1 MPRPESTNIFSEIS
15 IFFREKD
22 DDKAIRTIMD
32 ITKHLKLSEKSLS
45 FESHWNCK
53 YTRLQV
59 FELLL
64 LFPLFMIKNTFHYS
78 DSSLAGIISCKKDVF
93 YRFMENGSFDWRKIV
108 YRINLQL
115 LNKIILRSDENKSKD
130 PVCLI
135 IDDTDLPKTGAKIEK
150 IGRIFSHV
158 THSSLLGFKALFLC
172 RTDGKTQTV
181 LDFSLHGEE
190 GKHPEKPF
198 GMTKKQRDKQYS
210 KVREETEA
218 VHKRIGEYTK
228 SKIEKAIE
236 MVEHAIREGIR
247 FDYLLA
253 DSWFTCTDIVKFIKS
268 RHMCCHYLG
277 MIKMGKTKYL
287 FEKKLFS
294 AKELVKLLQ
303 ARKAINYSRKLH
315 CHYGVADVELGG
327 VRVRLFFCRR
337 SKNADWNGFVKRG
350 QSQACLGYAERR
362 NPRMKFNGLLTTNI
376 KLDFNEAYRV
386 YSRRWVVEVYFKDAK
401 GLLGL
406 GKSQSR
412 DFASQIASI
421 SITML
426 QYNILSTI
434 KRFSAYQTI
443 GGLFHEAT
451 DGVIQLS
458 VTERIWGLLQEI
470 VRIIAE
476 AFETD
481 DERVMD
487 ALINRSETFKHYINF
502 DRLTLKQAA

>member
-1 MPRPESTNIFSEIS
+1 MEV
-15 IFFREKD
+15 
-22 DDKAIRTIMD
+22 AQ
-32 ITKHLKLSEKSLS
+32 HLKLSDKSLAL
-45 FESHWNCK
+45 ESHRNCK

-59 FELLL
+59 LELLL
-64 LFPLFMIKNTFHYS
+64 LFPLFMIKNAFHYS
-78 DSSLAGIISCKKDVF
+78 DSSLARIISCKKDVF
-93 YRFMENGSFDWRKIV
+93 YRFMENGFFDWRKIV

-115 LNKIILRSDENKSKD
+115 LNKIISRSDENQGKD

-158 THSSLLGFKALFLC
+158 TQSSLLGFKALFLC

-218 VHKRIGEYTK
+218 VHKRIGEYTQN
-228 SKIEKAIE
+228 KIEKAIE
-236 MVEHAIREGIR
+236 MVNHAIREGIR

-287 FEKKLFS
+287 FEKKLLS

-315 CHYGVADVELGG
+315 CHYGVADVELAG
-327 VRVRLFFCRR
+327 VRVKLFFCRR
-337 SKNADWNGFVKRG
+337 SKNADW
-350 QSQACLGYAERR
+350 
-362 NPRMKFNGLLTTNI
+362 NGLLTTNI

-386 YSRRWVVEVYFKDAK
+386 YSRRWVVEVYFKEAK

-426 QYNILSTI
+426 QYNILSMI
-434 KRFSAYQTI
+434 KRFAAYQTI

-458 VTERIWGLLQEI
+458 VTERIWGILQEL

-481 DERVMD
+481 DEKVMD

-502 DRLTLKQAA
+502 DRLTIKQAA

>member
-1 MPRPESTNIFSEIS
+1 MPKPESTNIFSEIS
-15 IFFREKD
+15 TFFREKD

-32 ITKHLKLSEKSLS
+32 VTKHLKLSEKSLS

-59 FELLL
+59 LELLL
-64 LFPLFMIKNTFHYS
+64 LFPLFMVKNAFHYS
-78 DSSLAGIISCKKDVF
+78 DSSLARIISCKKDVF

-115 LNKIILRSDENKSKD
+115 LNKVILRNEDNKGKD

-135 IDDTDLPKTGAKIEK
+135 IDDTDLPKTGTKIENM
-150 IGRIFSHV
+150 GRIFSHV

-218 VHKRIGEYTK
+218 VHKRIGEYTQ

-236 MVEHAIREGIR
+236 MVNHAIREGIR

-268 RHMCCHYLG
+268 RHMYCHYLG

-287 FEKKLFS
+287 FEKKLLS

-315 CHYGVADVELGG
+315 CHYGVADVELAG
-327 VRVRLFFCRR
+327 VRVKLFFCRR
-337 SKNADWNGFVKRG
+337 SKNADW
-350 QSQACLGYAERR
+350 
-362 NPRMKFNGLLTTNI
+362 NGLLTTNI

-386 YSRRWVVEVYFKDAK
+386 YSRRWVVEVYFKEAK

-458 VTERIWGLLQEI
+458 VTERIWGILQEL

-476 AFETD
+476 AFETN
-481 DERVMD
+481 DEKVMD
-487 ALINRSETFKHYINF
+487 ALINRSETLKHYINF
-502 DRLTLKQAA
+502 DRLTIKQAA

>member
-1 MPRPESTNIFSEIS
+1 
-15 IFFREKD
+15 
-22 DDKAIRTIMD
+22 
-32 ITKHLKLSEKSLS
+32 
-45 FESHWNCK
+45 
-53 YTRLQV
+53 
-59 FELLL
+59 
-64 LFPLFMIKNTFHYS
+64 
-78 DSSLAGIISCKKDVF
+78 
-93 YRFMENGSFDWRKIV
+93 
-108 YRINLQL
+108 
-115 LNKIILRSDENKSKD
+115 
-130 PVCLI
+130 
-135 IDDTDLPKTGAKIEK
+135 
-150 IGRIFSHV
+150 
-158 THSSLLGFKALFLC
+158 
-172 RTDGKTQTV
+172 
-181 LDFSLHGEE
+181 
-190 GKHPEKPF
+190 
-198 GMTKKQRDKQYS
+198 MTKKQHDKQYS

-218 VHKRIGEYTK
+218 VHKRIGEYTQ

-337 SKNADWNGFVKRG
+337 SNNADW
-350 QSQACLGYAERR
+350 
-362 NPRMKFNGLLTTNI
+362 NGLLTTNI
-376 KLDFNEAYRV
+376 RLNFNEAYWV
-386 YSRRWVVEVYFKDAK
+386 YSRRWVVEVYFKEAK

-426 QYNILSTI
+426 QYNILSTV
-434 KRFSAYQTI
+434 KRFSTYQTI

-481 DERVMD
+481 DEKVMD